1 MTNKNTRQ
9 IIYKKIYRVCESNT
23 LLYHLKMLQRF
34 PDGSFLLRR
43 TLELLGVLGL
53 LLVVVL
59 PLLDAAFLLDLC
71 NIEVAHVQTG
81 VLLDVL
87 PDFFISSLGLCSSHV
102 QFIHFQVYRDL
113 LVDI

>member
-1 MTNKNTRQ
+1 MTDIRLFF
-9 IIYKKIYRVCESNT
+9 ISN
-23 LLYHLKMLQRF
+23 HLKILQRL

-43 TLELLGVLGL
+43 ALEPLGVLSL
-53 LLVVVL
+53 RLVVVL
-59 PLLDAAFLLDLC
+59 PLLDAALALDLC

-87 PDFFISSLGLCSSHV
+87 PDLFIGSLVLRSSHV
-102 QFIHFQVYRDL
+102 QLIHLQVYRDL